1 MSVFAAGYLVLS
13 SWLFVLLPI
22 DKHSRDDD
30 GGAEG
35 QGQNHYQGRVARVK
49 RRDRVHGLEGVCALA
64 TAFLLGGEMITFIDV
79 E

>member
-13 SWLFVLLPI
+13 SWLFVPLPI
-22 DKHSRDDD
+22 DKHSRDD

-64 TAFLLGGEMITFIDV
+64 TAFLLGGEMITFID
-79 E
+79 EE